1 MDDKDRFGVSLEEQL
16 AAYKAKIETAR
27 AEAKDKGQD
36 FFDRW
41 SGDLEAMLEKY
52 DKARYKLTLLRKG
65 GGDALAELREGFES
79 ALGKLKAAM
88 TRARGKF

>member
-16 AAYKAKIETAR
+16 AAYKAKIEAAR

-41 SGDLEAMLEKY
+41 SGDLEALLEKY

-65 GGDALAELREGFES
+65 GGDAMVELRHGMEQALADLKS
-79 ALGKLKAAM
+79 AFAKAK
-88 TRARGKF
+88 GKF